1 MTMYQQYKYKSQ
13 KYSKNNIIQKV
24 TVKLKNKSQSRNN
37 R

>member
-1 MTMYQQYKYKSQ
+1 MYQQYKYKYKSQ